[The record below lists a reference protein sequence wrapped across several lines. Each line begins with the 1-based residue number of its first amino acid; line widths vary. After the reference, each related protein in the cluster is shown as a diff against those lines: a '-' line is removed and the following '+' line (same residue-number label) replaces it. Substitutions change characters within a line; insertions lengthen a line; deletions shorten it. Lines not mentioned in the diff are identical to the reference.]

1 MAINQLQDKIR
12 KMKNPSVVNF
22 SVLPEYIPEEITQR
36 TKSFVEAR
44 QIYCLELMNALKE
57 IVPAVRFSFTTFA
70 LSGEE
75 GLSSLKQIL
84 QAAKDYGY
92 YVILDGPEAL
102 SAQEAAYQAQVLMED
117 NAPWVFDGLLLP
129 IYIGSDSIKPY
140 LPYLKNNSKDLFVV
154 SRTSNRSA
162 GELQDLL
169 SGSRWMHV
177 ANVDVVNR
185 FTQPLITRCAYSQ
198 VAVVAA
204 ASHAES
210 LRILREKYKEIF
222 LLLDGCDYPNANAKN
237 CSFAFDQLGHGA
249 AACATE
255 SILAAWK
262 DSEVGISYAQAS
274 ADAALRLKRNLLRYV
289 TVI

>member
-1 MAINQLQDKIR
+1 MAINQLQEKIR
-12 KMKNPSVVNF
+12 KMKNPSIVNF
-22 SVLPEYIPEEITQR
+22 SVLPEYIPEEIVKKTS
-36 TKSFVEAR
+36 TFVEAR
-44 QIYCLELMNALKE
+44 QVFCLELLNALKE

-84 QAAKDYGY
+84 MVAKESGY

-102 SAQEAAYQAQVLMED
+102 SAQEAAYQAQLLME
-117 NAPWVFDGLLLP
+117 NNTTLCFDGLLLP
-129 IYIGSDSIKPY
+129 IYIGSDAIKPY
-140 LPYLKNNSKDLFVV
+140 LSYLKDNGKDLFVV
-154 SRTSNRSA
+154 SRTANRSA

-169 SGSRWMHV
+169 SGTRWMHI

-185 FTQPLITRCAYSQ
+185 FTQPLMTRCAYSQ

-255 SILAAWK
+255 SILTAWK
-262 DSEVGISYAQAS
+262 NCDAEMSYEQAS
-274 ADAALRLKRNLLRYV
+274 VDAALRLKRNLLRYV

>member
-12 KMKNPSVVNF
+12 KMKNPSVINF
-22 SVLPEYIPEEITQR
+22 SVLPEYIPEEISQKTN
-36 TKSFVEAR
+36 SFVEAR
-44 QIYCLELMNALKE
+44 QMYCLELLNVLKE
-57 IVPAVRFSFTTFA
+57 IVPAARFSFPTFA

-75 GLSSLKQIL
+75 GITSLKQIL
-84 QAAKDYGY
+84 ITAKDLGY
-92 YVILDGPEAL
+92 YVFLDGPEAL
-102 SAQEAAYQAQVLMED
+102 SAQEAAFHAQALMAD
-117 NAPWVFDGLLLP
+117 SVPLLFDGLILP

-140 LPYLKNNSKDLFVV
+140 LPYLKNNGKDLFIV

-169 SGSRWMHV
+169 SGTRWMHV

-185 FTQPLITRCAYSQ
+185 FTQPLLTRCAYSQ

-237 CSFAFDQLGHGA
+237 CSFAFDRLGHGA

-255 SILAAWK
+255 SVLAAWK
-262 DSEVGISYAQAS
+262 DAGEGISYAQAS
-274 ADAALRLKRNLLRYV
+274 ADAALRLKRNLLRYI
-289 TVI
+289 TII